1 MNKNTEKLISSIVIS
16 TTTLI
21 AGFIITMVS
30 FNLFGELTA
39 NQMKILFAI
48 DFLCLAAVG
57 GIFLFLPEY
66 KKDKKREKRE
76 LERKRK
82 RRFLE
87 NEKQIAEINAIISAS
102 NYAA

>member
-57 GIFLFLPEY
+57 GTFLFLPEY

-76 LERKRK
+76 LERKRI

-87 NEKQIAEINAIISAS
+87 NEKEIAEINAIISAS